1 MTNGIEFKTVAEASK
16 ARIEELKPRVKV
28 NLVPGSS
35 KDKVRLKFNMQCS
48 NCTSQDESF
57 FDDFTLV
64 IITDIVDK
72 SELVRITDI
81 ARKKNSKIIVGA
93 QFGLHGVGFNDFQAH
108 DYTL

>member
-1 MTNGIEFKTVAEASK
+1 MTNGTEFKTVAEASK
-16 ARIEELKPRVKV
+16 ARIEELNPRVKV

-35 KDKVRLKFNMQCS
+35 KDKVDSHLVFNV
-48 NCTSQDESF
+48 TSILQDELF
-57 FDDFTLV
+57 FADFTLV

-72 SELVRITDI
+72 SELIRITDI

>member
-16 ARIEELKPRVKV
+16 ARIEELNPRVKV

-35 KDKVRLKFNMQCS
+35 KDK
-48 NCTSQDESF
+48 DESF
-57 FDDFTLV
+57 FADFTLV

-81 ARKKNSKIIVGA
+81 ARNKNSKIIVGA